1 MRKNKIPAD
10 IRSATII
17 RDHGRCRACGFADP
31 DHLECDHVIPESL
44 GGAATL
50 ENTMVLCGACNK
62 AKGDT
67 IVSGLPI
74 LPPVRGFGDFESVM
88 RGRAAF
94 RQTVRAA
101 RQRMLRETVEAV
113 RAWRADS
120 VPVATIRDRIPAL
133 VGNRNVQKVIF
144 EAFRGDLETMRE
156 FAK

>member
-1 MRKNKIPAD
+1 MPKSKIPAD
-10 IRSATII
+10 IRSAVIV
-17 RDHGRCRACGFADP
+17 RDNGRCRACGCSDP
-31 DHLECDHVIPESL
+31 DFLECDHITPESL

-50 ENTMVLCGACNK
+50 ENLMVLCGACNK
-62 AKGDT
+62 IKGDA

-74 LPPVRGFGDFESVM
+74 LPPVGGFGDFEAVM

-94 RQTVRAA
+94 RQTAKAA
-101 RQRMLRETVEAV
+101 RQRMMRETVETV

-120 VPVATIRDRIPAL
+120 VPVATIRERIPAL

>member
-1 MRKNKIPAD
+1 
-10 IRSATII
+10 
-17 RDHGRCRACGFADP
+17 P
-31 DHLECDHVIPESL
+31 DHLECDHITPESL
-44 GGAATL
+44 GGATTL
-50 ENTMVLCGACNK
+50 ENLMALCGACNK

-67 IVSGLPI
+67 IVSALPI

-94 RQTVRAA
+94 RQTVKAA
-101 RQRMLRETVEAV
+101 RQRMLRETVETV
-113 RAWRADS
+113 RTWRADS

-144 EAFRGDLETMRE
+144 QAFRGDLETMRA

>member
-1 MRKNKIPAD
+1 MPKSKIPAD
-10 IRSATII
+10 IRSAVIV
-17 RDHGRCRACGFADP
+17 RDNGRCRGCGCSDP
-31 DHLECDHVIPESL
+31 DFLECDHVTPESL
-44 GGAATL
+44 GGAATVQNL
-50 ENTMVLCGACNK
+50 MALCGACNK
-62 AKGDT
+62 AKGDA
-67 IVSGLPI
+67 IVPALPI

-101 RQRMLRETVEAV
+101 RQRMLRETVETV
-113 RAWRADS
+113 RAWRADR
-120 VPVATIRDRIPAL
+120 VPVATIRERIPAL